1 MMERELAEEVKQPK
15 YFESQIGKSSNEGTK
30 EIAPLLPF
38 VISGGKNT
46 EYYYFKHINTIK
58 GRIFNITPEYFGKE
72 SNYTKEFPR
81 RINNI
86 LQEHGI
92 AKIFCVFD
100 YDTIYNNPTN
110 QQKHKDFENEI
121 KSNLDAGYVVL
132 CPSMPSIEYWFLLH
146 FENYTDL
153 ITSCGNKM
161 NGLLTVYMQ
170 SYFPNSNKKIIDTL
184 TSEKYVKESQWV
196 EKLCS
201 GGKLEFAT
209 ERAEENTQ
217 NTEGK
222 SFSYVYKVF
231 KKENC

>member
-1 MMERELAEEVKQPK
+1 
-15 YFESQIGKSSNEGTK
+15 
-30 EIAPLLPF
+30 
-38 VISGGKNT
+38 
-46 EYYYFKHINTIK
+46 
-58 GRIFNITPEYFGKE
+58 
-72 SNYTKEFPR
+72 
-81 RINNI
+81 
-86 LQEHGI
+86 
-92 AKIFCVFD
+92 
-100 YDTIYNNPTN
+100 
-110 QQKHKDFENEI
+110 
-121 KSNLDAGYVVL
+121 
-132 CPSMPSIEYWFLLH
+132 
-146 FENYTDL
+146 
-153 ITSCGNKM
+153 
-161 NGLLTVYMQ
+161 MQ